1 MSAHADSNTV
11 VLVENQNGK
20 SVQLPIGG
28 QLVVRLPA
36 QLGTGF
42 SWAVVS
48 RNGDALRLMQQRTE
62 SAGRMRPGGAEEQV
76 FVFAPQ
82 TSGFEQV
89 ELAYRRPWEKD
100 QPPARVFRFT
110 ATVTAGQ

>member
-1 MSAHADSNTV
+1 M
-11 VLVENQNGK
+11 
-20 SVQLPIGG
+20 
-28 QLVVRLPA
+28 RLPA

-48 RNGDALRLMQQRTE
+48 RKDDALRLTQQRTE
-62 SAGRMRPGGAEEQV
+62 SAGQLRPGGAEEQV
-76 FVFAPQ
+76 FVFLPQ
-82 TSGFEQV
+82 ASGFEQV

-100 QPPARVFRFT
+100 RPPARVFRFS